1 MIVFQYCWFYYF
13 YYIYAMVFLTFYFVF
28 LCIILFTFSPLLI
41 RLIKL
46 LSFLFPLQILM
57 YLICSQSF
65 LFSSL
70 LCFLLFC
77 SVLFIFHLPF
87 SPFISPLLPA
97 YPWPSSITF
106 LHFSFSFHLLLSS
119 SPFIFSS
126 HLLLSSTPFIYCFHH
141 LLSSSPFIF
150 CCLLRYWS
158 KAEADGPFQLRS
170 KALLLHSLHTQW
182 WIRN

>member
-1 MIVFQYCWFYYF
+1 MFF
-13 YYIYAMVFLTFYFVF
+13 FV
-28 LCIILFTFSPLLI
+28 IILFTSSPLLI

-46 LSFLFPLQILM
+46 LSLLFPLQILM
-57 YLICSQSF
+57 YLICSQSL

-77 SVLFIFHLPF
+77 SFCSVLFIFHLLF
-87 SPFISPLLPA
+87 SPFISLLLPSLLYSA
-97 YPWPSSITF
+97 YPWPSSISLSPFIFSFHLF
-106 LHFSFSFHLLLSS
+106 LSSSPFIFSFHLLLSS
-119 SPFIFSS
+119 SPFIFSF
-126 HLLLSSTPFIYCFHH
+126 HL

-170 KALLLHSLHTQW
+170 KALLLYSLHT
-182 WIRN
+182 